1 MPPSGSPPARYA
13 PTVRATTVGAT
24 PLAEPLLAE
33 IHIRM
38 GEPRGLTPAHQAI
51 ETVSTLQSLAARR
64 E

>member
-1 MPPSGSPPARYA
+1 M
-13 PTVRATTVGAT
+13 RATTVGAT